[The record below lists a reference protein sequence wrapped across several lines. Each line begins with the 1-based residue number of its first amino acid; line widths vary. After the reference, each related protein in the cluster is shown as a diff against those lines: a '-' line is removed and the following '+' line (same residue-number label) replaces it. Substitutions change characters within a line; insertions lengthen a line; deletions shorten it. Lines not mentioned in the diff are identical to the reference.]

1 MRNNL
6 LVTILFL
13 ASSSIILSQDLRI
26 KNLQIES
33 KNNGTVIQLDSN
45 RKVNLENVTAWYSSE
60 WFYMTIYDAN
70 ADSLSL
76 TNYKN
81 DSLKNI
87 EVSNSDESTQIAV
100 QLFSDIESFEINTP
114 NRKTLQFFLRNSQ
127 LVAKNSISVEDGIDI
142 VQAEEKTSKEKP
154 ESKLFND
161 LFFYLLRLQNI
172 FFVNLESKIFLT
184 AFDAVIA
191 SPNVI
196 KSLLGKLFFLRKVKK
211 SLWLSILKSSEQP
224 PNA

>member
-33 KNNGTVIQLDSN
+33 KNNGTVIQLNSN
-45 RKVNLENVTAWYSSE
+45 KKVNLENVTAWYSSE

-76 TNYKN
+76 ANYKN

-100 QLFSDIESFEINTP
+100 QLFSEIESFEINTP

-127 LVAKNSISVEDGIDI
+127 LVAKNSISVEDKIDI
-142 VQAEEKTSKEKP
+142 VQTEEETSKEKDIIYEKEQP
-154 ESKLFND
+154 RNANNKL
-161 LFFYLLRLQNI
+161 I
-172 FFVNLESKIFLT
+172 
-184 AFDAVIA
+184 VIA
-191 SPNVI
+191 GLIVSAIDITNSTSFSAGALI
-196 KSLLGKLFFLRKVKK
+196 AIIANFL
-211 SLWLSILKSSEQP
+211 
-224 PNA
+224 

>member
-76 TNYKN
+76 VNYKN

-100 QLFSDIESFEINTP
+100 QLFSEIESFEINTP

-127 LVAKNSISVEDGIDI
+127 LVAKNSISVEDKIDI
-142 VQAEEKTSKEKP
+142 VQTEEKTPKEKDIIYEKEQP
-154 ESKLFND
+154 RNANNKL
-161 LFFYLLRLQNI
+161 I
-172 FFVNLESKIFLT
+172 
-184 AFDAVIA
+184 VIA
-191 SPNVI
+191 GLIVSAIDITNSTSFSAGALI
-196 KSLLGKLFFLRKVKK
+196 AIIANFL
-211 SLWLSILKSSEQP
+211 
-224 PNA
+224 

>member
-45 RKVNLENVTAWYSSE
+45 KKVNLENVTALYSSE

-76 TNYKN
+76 ANYKN

-114 NRKTLQFFLRNSQ
+114 KRKTLQFFLRNSQ
-127 LVAKNSISVEDGIDI
+127 SVAKNSISIEDEIDI
-142 VQAEEKTSKEKP
+142 LETEENSPKEKDIIY
-154 ESKLFND
+154 EKEQSRNVNNKLIVFAGLVISAIDITDSTSFSAGVLIAIIAN
-161 LFFYLLRLQNI
+161 
-172 FFVNLESKIFLT
+172 FL
-184 AFDAVIA
+184 
-191 SPNVI
+191 
-196 KSLLGKLFFLRKVKK
+196 
-211 SLWLSILKSSEQP
+211 
-224 PNA
+224 

>member
-45 RKVNLENVTAWYSSE
+45 RRVNLENVTAWYSSE

-76 TNYKN
+76 ANYKN

-100 QLFSDIESFEINTP
+100 QLFSEIESFEINTP

-127 LVAKNSISVEDGIDI
+127 LVAKNSISVEDEIDI
-142 VQAEEKTSKEKP
+142 VQTEEKTPKEKDIIYEKEQP
-154 ESKLFND
+154 RNANNKL
-161 LFFYLLRLQNI
+161 I
-172 FFVNLESKIFLT
+172 
-184 AFDAVIA
+184 VIA
-191 SPNVI
+191 GLIVSAIDITNSTSFSAGALI
-196 KSLLGKLFFLRKVKK
+196 AIIANFL
-211 SLWLSILKSSEQP
+211 
-224 PNA
+224 

>member
-13 ASSSIILSQDLRI
+13 ASSSIILSQDLKI

-45 RKVNLENVTAWYSSE
+45 KKVNLENVTAWYSSE

-76 TNYKN
+76 ANYKN
-81 DSLKNI
+81 NSLKSI

-100 QLFSDIESFEINTP
+100 QLFSEIESFEINTP
-114 NRKTLQFFLRNSQ
+114 KRKTLQFFLRNSQ
-127 LVAKNSISVEDGIDI
+127 SVAKDSISDENEIDVVVFEENIPNEKEIIYEKEQPRDTNSKLIVIAGLVISAVDVTNSTSFALGALVAIIAN
-142 VQAEEKTSKEKP
+142 
-154 ESKLFND
+154 
-161 LFFYLLRLQNI
+161 
-172 FFVNLESKIFLT
+172 FL
-184 AFDAVIA
+184 
-191 SPNVI
+191 
-196 KSLLGKLFFLRKVKK
+196 
-211 SLWLSILKSSEQP
+211 
-224 PNA
+224 

>member
-76 TNYKN
+76 ANYKN

-100 QLFSDIESFEINTP
+100 QLFSEIESFEINTP

-127 LVAKNSISVEDGIDI
+127 LVVKNSISVEDEIDI
-142 VQAEEKTSKEKP
+142 VQTEEKTPKEKDIIYEKEQP
-154 ESKLFND
+154 RNANNKL
-161 LFFYLLRLQNI
+161 I
-172 FFVNLESKIFLT
+172 
-184 AFDAVIA
+184 VIA
-191 SPNVI
+191 GLIVSAIDITNSTSFSAGALI
-196 KSLLGKLFFLRKVKK
+196 AIIANFL
-211 SLWLSILKSSEQP
+211 
-224 PNA
+224 

>member
-33 KNNGTVIQLDSN
+33 KKNGTVIQLDSN

-76 TNYKN
+76 ANYKN

-100 QLFSDIESFEINTP
+100 QLLSEIESFEINTP

-127 LVAKNSISVEDGIDI
+127 LVAKNSISVEDKIDI
-142 VQAEEKTSKEKP
+142 VQTEEKTPKEKDIIYEKEQP
-154 ESKLFND
+154 RNANNKL
-161 LFFYLLRLQNI
+161 I
-172 FFVNLESKIFLT
+172 
-184 AFDAVIA
+184 VIA
-191 SPNVI
+191 GLIVSAIDVTNSTSFSAGALI
-196 KSLLGKLFFLRKVKK
+196 AIIASFL
-211 SLWLSILKSSEQP
+211 
-224 PNA
+224 

>member
-45 RKVNLENVTAWYSSE
+45 KKVNLENVTAWYSSE

-76 TNYKN
+76 ANYKN

-100 QLFSDIESFEINTP
+100 QLYSEIESFEINTP

-127 LVAKNSISVEDGIDI
+127 LVAKNSISVEDEIDI
-142 VQAEEKTSKEKP
+142 VQTEEKNPKEKDIIYEKEQP
-154 ESKLFND
+154 RNANNKL
-161 LFFYLLRLQNI
+161 I
-172 FFVNLESKIFLT
+172 
-184 AFDAVIA
+184 VIA
-191 SPNVI
+191 GLIVSAIDITNSTSFSAGALI
-196 KSLLGKLFFLRKVKK
+196 AIIANFL
-211 SLWLSILKSSEQP
+211 
-224 PNA
+224 

>member
-45 RKVNLENVTAWYSSE
+45 KKVDLENVTAWYSSE
-60 WFYMTIYDAN
+60 WFYMTIYNAN

-76 TNYKN
+76 ANYKN

-87 EVSNSDESTQIAV
+87 EVSNSEESTQIAV
-100 QLFSDIESFEINTP
+100 QLFSEIESFEINTP
-114 NRKTLQFFLRNSQ
+114 KRKTLQFFLRNSQ
-127 LVAKNSISVEDGIDI
+127 SVAKNSISTESEIDI
-142 VQAEEKTSKEKP
+142 VEKEDNLSEDKDIIYEKEQP
-154 ESKLFND
+154 RNANNKL
-161 LFFYLLRLQNI
+161 I
-172 FFVNLESKIFLT
+172 
-184 AFDAVIA
+184 VIA
-191 SPNVI
+191 GLVI
-196 KSLLGKLFFLRKVKK
+196 SAVDITNSTSFSVGVLISIIANLL
-211 SLWLSILKSSEQP
+211 
-224 PNA
+224 

>member
-45 RKVNLENVTAWYSSE
+45 KKVNLENVTAWYSSE

-76 TNYKN
+76 ANYKN

-100 QLFSDIESFEINTP
+100 QLFSEIESFEINTP

-127 LVAKNSISVEDGIDI
+127 LVAKNSISVEDEIDI
-142 VQAEEKTSKEKP
+142 VQTEEKTPKEKDIIYEKEQP
-154 ESKLFND
+154 RNANSKL
-161 LFFYLLRLQNI
+161 I
-172 FFVNLESKIFLT
+172 
-184 AFDAVIA
+184 VIA
-191 SPNVI
+191 GLIVSAIDITNSTSFSGGALI
-196 KSLLGKLFFLRKVKK
+196 AIIANFL
-211 SLWLSILKSSEQP
+211 
-224 PNA
+224 

>member
-33 KNNGTVIQLDSN
+33 KKNGTVIQLDSN

-76 TNYKN
+76 ANYKN

-87 EVSNSDESTQIAV
+87 EVSNNDESTQIAV
-100 QLFSDIESFEINTP
+100 QLFSEIESFEINTP
-114 NRKTLQFFLRNSQ
+114 NRKTLQFLLRNSQ
-127 LVAKNSISVEDGIDI
+127 LVAKNSISLEDEIDI
-142 VQAEEKTSKEKP
+142 VQTEEKTPKEKDIIYEKEQP
-154 ESKLFND
+154 RSANNKL
-161 LFFYLLRLQNI
+161 I
-172 FFVNLESKIFLT
+172 
-184 AFDAVIA
+184 VIA
-191 SPNVI
+191 GLIVSAIDITNSTSFSAGALI
-196 KSLLGKLFFLRKVKK
+196 AIIANFL
-211 SLWLSILKSSEQP
+211 
-224 PNA
+224 

>member
-76 TNYKN
+76 ANYKN

-87 EVSNSDESTQIAV
+87 EVSNNDESTQIAV
-100 QLFSDIESFEINTP
+100 QLFSEIESFEINTP

-127 LVAKNSISVEDGIDI
+127 LVAKNSISVEDKIDI
-142 VQAEEKTSKEKP
+142 VQSEEKTPKEKDIIY
-154 ESKLFND
+154 EKEQLRSANNKL
-161 LFFYLLRLQNI
+161 I
-172 FFVNLESKIFLT
+172 
-184 AFDAVIA
+184 VIA
-191 SPNVI
+191 GLIVSAVDITNSTSFSAGALI
-196 KSLLGKLFFLRKVKK
+196 AIIANFL
-211 SLWLSILKSSEQP
+211 
-224 PNA
+224 

>member
-13 ASSSIILSQDLRI
+13 VSSSIILSQDLRI

-76 TNYKN
+76 ANYRN

-100 QLFSDIESFEINTP
+100 QLFSEIESFEINTP

-127 LVAKNSISVEDGIDI
+127 FVAKNSISVEDKIDI
-142 VQAEEKTSKEKP
+142 VQSEEKTPKEKDIIY
-154 ESKLFND
+154 EKEQLRSANNKL
-161 LFFYLLRLQNI
+161 I
-172 FFVNLESKIFLT
+172 
-184 AFDAVIA
+184 VIA
-191 SPNVI
+191 GLIVSAIDITNSTSFSAGALI
-196 KSLLGKLFFLRKVKK
+196 AIIANFL
-211 SLWLSILKSSEQP
+211 
-224 PNA
+224 

>member
-45 RKVNLENVTAWYSSE
+45 KKVNLENVTAWYSSE

-76 TNYKN
+76 ANYKN

-100 QLFSDIESFEINTP
+100 QLFSEIESFEINTP

-127 LVAKNSISVEDGIDI
+127 LVAKNSISVEDEIDI
-142 VQAEEKTSKEKP
+142 VQAEEKTPKEKDIIYEKEQP
-154 ESKLFND
+154 RNANNKL
-161 LFFYLLRLQNI
+161 I
-172 FFVNLESKIFLT
+172 
-184 AFDAVIA
+184 VIA
-191 SPNVI
+191 GLIVSAIDITNSTSFSAGALI
-196 KSLLGKLFFLRKVKK
+196 AIIANFL
-211 SLWLSILKSSEQP
+211 
-224 PNA
+224 

>member
-76 TNYKN
+76 ANYKN

-100 QLFSDIESFEINTP
+100 QLFSEIESFEINTP

-127 LVAKNSISVEDGIDI
+127 LVAKNSISLEDETDI
-142 VQAEEKTSKEKP
+142 IQTEEKTPKEKDIIY
-154 ESKLFND
+154 EKEQSRNANNKL
-161 LFFYLLRLQNI
+161 I
-172 FFVNLESKIFLT
+172 
-184 AFDAVIA
+184 VIA
-191 SPNVI
+191 GLIVSAIDITNSTSFSAGALI
-196 KSLLGKLFFLRKVKK
+196 AIIASFL
-211 SLWLSILKSSEQP
+211 
-224 PNA
+224 

>member
-45 RKVNLENVTAWYSSE
+45 KKVNLENVTAWYSSE

-70 ADSLSL
+70 TDSLSL
-76 TNYKN
+76 ANYKN

-100 QLFSDIESFEINTP
+100 QLFSEIESFEINTP

-127 LVAKNSISVEDGIDI
+127 LVAKNSISVEDKIDI
-142 VQAEEKTSKEKP
+142 VQTEEKTPKEKDIIYEKEQP
-154 ESKLFND
+154 RNANNKL
-161 LFFYLLRLQNI
+161 I
-172 FFVNLESKIFLT
+172 
-184 AFDAVIA
+184 VIA
-191 SPNVI
+191 GLIVSAIDVTNSTSFSAGALI
-196 KSLLGKLFFLRKVKK
+196 AIIANFL
-211 SLWLSILKSSEQP
+211 
-224 PNA
+224 

>member
-45 RKVNLENVTAWYSSE
+45 KKVNLENVTAWYSSE

-76 TNYKN
+76 ANYKN

-100 QLFSDIESFEINTP
+100 QLFSKIESFEINTP

-127 LVAKNSISVEDGIDI
+127 LVAKNSISVEDEFDI
-142 VQAEEKTSKEKP
+142 VQTEEKTPKEKDIIYEKEQP
-154 ESKLFND
+154 RNANNKL
-161 LFFYLLRLQNI
+161 I
-172 FFVNLESKIFLT
+172 
-184 AFDAVIA
+184 VIA
-191 SPNVI
+191 GLIVSAMDITNSTSFSAGALI
-196 KSLLGKLFFLRKVKK
+196 AIIANFL
-211 SLWLSILKSSEQP
+211 
-224 PNA
+224 

>member
-33 KNNGTVIQLDSN
+33 KNNGTIIQLDLN
-45 RKVNLENVTAWYSSE
+45 KKVNLENVTAWYSSE

-76 TNYKN
+76 ANYRN

-100 QLFSDIESFEINTP
+100 QLFSEIESFEINTP

-127 LVAKNSISVEDGIDI
+127 LVAKNSISVEDEIDI
-142 VQAEEKTSKEKP
+142 VLTEEKTPKEKDIIYEKEQP
-154 ESKLFND
+154 RNANNKL
-161 LFFYLLRLQNI
+161 I
-172 FFVNLESKIFLT
+172 
-184 AFDAVIA
+184 VIA
-191 SPNVI
+191 GLIVSAIDITNSTSFSAGALI
-196 KSLLGKLFFLRKVKK
+196 AIIASFL
-211 SLWLSILKSSEQP
+211 
-224 PNA
+224 

>member
-45 RKVNLENVTAWYSSE
+45 KKVNLENVTAWYSSE

-76 TNYKN
+76 ANYKN

-87 EVSNSDESTQIAV
+87 EVSNSDESTQIAL
-100 QLFSDIESFEINTP
+100 QLFSEIESFEINTP

-127 LVAKNSISVEDGIDI
+127 LVAKNSISVEDEIDI
-142 VQAEEKTSKEKP
+142 VQTEEKTPKEKDIIYEKEQP
-154 ESKLFND
+154 RNANNKL
-161 LFFYLLRLQNI
+161 I
-172 FFVNLESKIFLT
+172 
-184 AFDAVIA
+184 VIA
-191 SPNVI
+191 GLIVSAIDITNSTSFSAGALI
-196 KSLLGKLFFLRKVKK
+196 AIIANFL
-211 SLWLSILKSSEQP
+211 
-224 PNA
+224 

>member
-76 TNYKN
+76 ANYKN

-100 QLFSDIESFEINTP
+100 QLFSEIESFEINTP

-127 LVAKNSISVEDGIDI
+127 LVAKNSISVEDKIDI
-142 VQAEEKTSKEKP
+142 VQTEEKTPKEKDIIYEKEQP
-154 ESKLFND
+154 RNANNKL
-161 LFFYLLRLQNI
+161 I
-172 FFVNLESKIFLT
+172 
-184 AFDAVIA
+184 VIA
-191 SPNVI
+191 GLIVSALDITNSTSFSAGALI
-196 KSLLGKLFFLRKVKK
+196 AIIANFL
-211 SLWLSILKSSEQP
+211 
-224 PNA
+224 

>member
-45 RKVNLENVTAWYSSE
+45 KKVNLENVTAWYSSE

-76 TNYKN
+76 ANYKN

-127 LVAKNSISVEDGIDI
+127 LVAKNSISVEDEIDI
-142 VQAEEKTSKEKP
+142 VQTEEKNPKEKDIIYEKEQP
-154 ESKLFND
+154 RNANNKL
-161 LFFYLLRLQNI
+161 I
-172 FFVNLESKIFLT
+172 
-184 AFDAVIA
+184 VIA
-191 SPNVI
+191 GLIVSAIDITNSTSFSAGALI
-196 KSLLGKLFFLRKVKK
+196 AIIANFL
-211 SLWLSILKSSEQP
+211 
-224 PNA
+224 

>member
-45 RKVNLENVTAWYSSE
+45 KKVNLENVTAWYSSE

-76 TNYKN
+76 ASYKN

-142 VQAEEKTSKEKP
+142 VQAEEKTSKEKDIIYEKEQP
-154 ESKLFND
+154 RNANNKL
-161 LFFYLLRLQNI
+161 I
-172 FFVNLESKIFLT
+172 
-184 AFDAVIA
+184 VIA
-191 SPNVI
+191 GLVVSAIDITNSTSFSAGVLI
-196 KSLLGKLFFLRKVKK
+196 AIIANFL
-211 SLWLSILKSSEQP
+211 
-224 PNA
+224 

>member
-13 ASSSIILSQDLRI
+13 ASNSIILSQDLRI

-45 RKVNLENVTAWYSSE
+45 KKVNLENVTAWYSSE

-76 TNYKN
+76 ANYKN

-100 QLFSDIESFEINTP
+100 QLFSEIESFEIDTP
-114 NRKTLQFFLRNSQ
+114 KRKTLQFFLRNSQ
-127 LVAKNSISVEDGIDI
+127 SVAKNSISLEDEIDI
-142 VQAEEKTSKEKP
+142 VQTEEKIPKEKDIIYEKEQP
-154 ESKLFND
+154 RSDNSKL
-161 LFFYLLRLQNI
+161 I
-172 FFVNLESKIFLT
+172 
-184 AFDAVIA
+184 VIA
-191 SPNVI
+191 GLIVSAIDITNSTSFSAGALI
-196 KSLLGKLFFLRKVKK
+196 AIIANFL
-211 SLWLSILKSSEQP
+211 
-224 PNA
+224 

>member
-45 RKVNLENVTAWYSSE
+45 RRVNLENVTAWYSSE

-76 TNYKN
+76 ANYRN

-100 QLFSDIESFEINTP
+100 QLFSEIESFEINTP

-127 LVAKNSISVEDGIDI
+127 LVAKNSISVEDKIDI
-142 VQAEEKTSKEKP
+142 VQSEEKTPKEKDIIYEKEQP
-154 ESKLFND
+154 RNANNKL
-161 LFFYLLRLQNI
+161 I
-172 FFVNLESKIFLT
+172 
-184 AFDAVIA
+184 VIA
-191 SPNVI
+191 GLIVSAIDVTNSTSFSAGALI
-196 KSLLGKLFFLRKVKK
+196 AIIASFL
-211 SLWLSILKSSEQP
+211 
-224 PNA
+224 

>member
-13 ASSSIILSQDLRI
+13 ASSSIILSQDLKI

-45 RKVNLENVTAWYSSE
+45 KKVNLENVTAWYSSE

-76 TNYKN
+76 ANYKN

-100 QLFSDIESFEINTP
+100 QLFSEIESFEINTP

-127 LVAKNSISVEDGIDI
+127 LVAKNSISVEDEIDI
-142 VQAEEKTSKEKP
+142 VQTEEKTPKEKDIIYEKEQP
-154 ESKLFND
+154 RNANNKL
-161 LFFYLLRLQNI
+161 I
-172 FFVNLESKIFLT
+172 
-184 AFDAVIA
+184 VIA
-191 SPNVI
+191 GLIVSAIDITNSTSFSAGALI
-196 KSLLGKLFFLRKVKK
+196 AIIANFL
-211 SLWLSILKSSEQP
+211 
-224 PNA
+224 

>member
-33 KNNGTVIQLDSN
+33 KKNGTVIQLDSN

-76 TNYKN
+76 ANYKN

-100 QLFSDIESFEINTP
+100 QLFSEIESFEINTP

-127 LVAKNSISVEDGIDI
+127 LVAKNSISVEDEIDI
-142 VQAEEKTSKEKP
+142 FKNEEKTPKEKDIIY
-154 ESKLFND
+154 EKEQSRNANNKL
-161 LFFYLLRLQNI
+161 I
-172 FFVNLESKIFLT
+172 
-184 AFDAVIA
+184 VIA
-191 SPNVI
+191 GLIVSALDITNSTSFSAGALI
-196 KSLLGKLFFLRKVKK
+196 AIIANFL
-211 SLWLSILKSSEQP
+211 
-224 PNA
+224 

>member
-45 RKVNLENVTAWYSSE
+45 KKVNLENVTAWYSSE

-76 TNYKN
+76 ANYKN

-100 QLFSDIESFEINTP
+100 QLFSEIESFEINTP

-127 LVAKNSISVEDGIDI
+127 LVAKNSISVEDEIDI
-142 VQAEEKTSKEKP
+142 VQIEEKTSKEKDIIYEKEQP
-154 ESKLFND
+154 RNANNKL
-161 LFFYLLRLQNI
+161 I
-172 FFVNLESKIFLT
+172 
-184 AFDAVIA
+184 VIA
-191 SPNVI
+191 GLIVSAIDITN
-196 KSLLGKLFFLRKVKK
+196 STSFLAGV
-211 SLWLSILKSSEQP
+211 LIAIIANFL
-224 PNA
+224 

>member
-45 RKVNLENVTAWYSSE
+45 KKVNLENVTAWYSSE

-76 TNYKN
+76 ANYKN

-100 QLFSDIESFEINTP
+100 QLFSEIESFEINTP

-127 LVAKNSISVEDGIDI
+127 LVAKNSISVEDEIDI
-142 VQAEEKTSKEKP
+142 VQTEEKTPKEKDIIYEKEQP
-154 ESKLFND
+154 RNANSKLIVVAGLIVSAIDITNSTSFSAGALIAIIAN
-161 LFFYLLRLQNI
+161 
-172 FFVNLESKIFLT
+172 FL
-184 AFDAVIA
+184 
-191 SPNVI
+191 
-196 KSLLGKLFFLRKVKK
+196 
-211 SLWLSILKSSEQP
+211 
-224 PNA
+224 

>member
-45 RKVNLENVTAWYSSE
+45 KKVNLENVTAWYSSE

-76 TNYKN
+76 ANYKN

-100 QLFSDIESFEINTP
+100 QLFSEIESFEINTP

-127 LVAKNSISVEDGIDI
+127 LVAKNSISVEDEIDI
-142 VQAEEKTSKEKP
+142 VQTEQKTPKEKDIIYEKEQP
-154 ESKLFND
+154 RNANNKL
-161 LFFYLLRLQNI
+161 I
-172 FFVNLESKIFLT
+172 
-184 AFDAVIA
+184 VIA
-191 SPNVI
+191 GLIVSAIDITNSTSFSAGVLI
-196 KSLLGKLFFLRKVKK
+196 AIIANFL
-211 SLWLSILKSSEQP
+211 
-224 PNA
+224 

>member
-45 RKVNLENVTAWYSSE
+45 KKVNLENVTAWYSSE

-76 TNYKN
+76 ANYKN

-100 QLFSDIESFEINTP
+100 QLFSEIESFEINTP

-127 LVAKNSISVEDGIDI
+127 LVAKNSISVEDEIDI
-142 VQAEEKTSKEKP
+142 VQTEEKTPKEKDIIYEKEKP
-154 ESKLFND
+154 RNANNKL
-161 LFFYLLRLQNI
+161 I
-172 FFVNLESKIFLT
+172 
-184 AFDAVIA
+184 VIA
-191 SPNVI
+191 GLIVSAIDITNSTSFSAGALI
-196 KSLLGKLFFLRKVKK
+196 AIIANFL
-211 SLWLSILKSSEQP
+211 
-224 PNA
+224 

>member
-13 ASSSIILSQDLRI
+13 ASSSITLSQDLRI

-33 KNNGTVIQLDSN
+33 KNNGTVVQLDSN

-100 QLFSDIESFEINTP
+100 QLFSEIESFEINTP

-127 LVAKNSISVEDGIDI
+127 LVAKNSISVEDKIDI
-142 VQAEEKTSKEKP
+142 VQTEEETSKEKDIIYEKEQP
-154 ESKLFND
+154 RNANNKL
-161 LFFYLLRLQNI
+161 I
-172 FFVNLESKIFLT
+172 
-184 AFDAVIA
+184 VIA
-191 SPNVI
+191 GLIVSAIDITNSTSFSAGALI
-196 KSLLGKLFFLRKVKK
+196 AIIANFL
-211 SLWLSILKSSEQP
+211 
-224 PNA
+224 

>member
-45 RKVNLENVTAWYSSE
+45 KKVNLENVTAWYSSE

-76 TNYKN
+76 ANYKN

-100 QLFSDIESFEINTP
+100 QLFSEIESFEINTP

-127 LVAKNSISVEDGIDI
+127 LVAKNSISVEDEIDF
-142 VQAEEKTSKEKP
+142 VQTEEKTPKEKDIIYEKEKP
-154 ESKLFND
+154 GNANNKL
-161 LFFYLLRLQNI
+161 I
-172 FFVNLESKIFLT
+172 
-184 AFDAVIA
+184 VIA
-191 SPNVI
+191 GLIVSAIDITNS
-196 KSLLGKLFFLRKVKK
+196 KSFSAGALIAIIANFL
-211 SLWLSILKSSEQP
+211 
-224 PNA
+224 

>member
-45 RKVNLENVTAWYSSE
+45 KKVNLENVTAWYSSE

-76 TNYKN
+76 ANYKN

-100 QLFSDIESFEINTP
+100 QLFSEIESFEINTP
-114 NRKTLQFFLRNSQ
+114 NRKTLQFFLRSSQ
-127 LVAKNSISVEDGIDI
+127 LVAKNSISVEDEIDI
-142 VQAEEKTSKEKP
+142 VQTEEKNPKEKDIIYEKEQP
-154 ESKLFND
+154 RNANNKL
-161 LFFYLLRLQNI
+161 I
-172 FFVNLESKIFLT
+172 
-184 AFDAVIA
+184 VIA
-191 SPNVI
+191 GLVVSAIDITNSTSFSAGVLI
-196 KSLLGKLFFLRKVKK
+196 AIIANFL
-211 SLWLSILKSSEQP
+211 
-224 PNA
+224 

>member
-13 ASSSIILSQDLRI
+13 ASNSIILSQDLRI

-45 RKVNLENVTAWYSSE
+45 KKVNLENVTAWYSSE

-76 TNYKN
+76 ANYKN

-100 QLFSDIESFEINTP
+100 QLFSEIESFEINTP

-127 LVAKNSISVEDGIDI
+127 LVAKNSISVEDEIDI
-142 VQAEEKTSKEKP
+142 VQTEEKIPKEKDIIYEKEQP
-154 ESKLFND
+154 RNANSKLIVIAG
-161 LFFYLLRLQNI
+161 LLLSARDITN
-172 FFVNLESKIFLT
+172 ST
-184 AFDAVIA
+184 AFSAGALIA
-191 SPNVI
+191 IIAN
-196 KSLLGKLFFLRKVKK
+196 FL
-211 SLWLSILKSSEQP
+211 
-224 PNA
+224 

>member
-13 ASSSIILSQDLRI
+13 ASSSIILSQDLKI

-45 RKVNLENVTAWYSSE
+45 KKVNLENVTAWYSSE

-76 TNYKN
+76 ANYKN

-100 QLFSDIESFEINTP
+100 QLFSEIESFEINTP

-127 LVAKNSISVEDGIDI
+127 LVAKNSISVEDEIDI
-142 VQAEEKTSKEKP
+142 VQTEEKIPEEKDIIYEKEQP
-154 ESKLFND
+154 RNANSKL
-161 LFFYLLRLQNI
+161 I
-172 FFVNLESKIFLT
+172 
-184 AFDAVIA
+184 VIA
-191 SPNVI
+191 GLIVSAI
-196 KSLLGKLFFLRKVKK
+196 DITKSTSFSAGVLIAIIANFL
-211 SLWLSILKSSEQP
+211 
-224 PNA
+224 

>member
-45 RKVNLENVTAWYSSE
+45 KKVNLENVTAWYSSE

-76 TNYKN
+76 ANYKN

-100 QLFSDIESFEINTP
+100 QLFSEIESFEINTP

-127 LVAKNSISVEDGIDI
+127 LVAKNSISVEDEIDI
-142 VQAEEKTSKEKP
+142 VQTEEKTPKEKDIIFEKERP
-154 ESKLFND
+154 RNANSKL
-161 LFFYLLRLQNI
+161 I
-172 FFVNLESKIFLT
+172 
-184 AFDAVIA
+184 VIA
-191 SPNVI
+191 GLIVSAIDITNSTSFSAGALI
-196 KSLLGKLFFLRKVKK
+196 AIIANFL
-211 SLWLSILKSSEQP
+211 
-224 PNA
+224 

>member
-45 RKVNLENVTAWYSSE
+45 KKVNLENVTAWYSSE

-76 TNYKN
+76 ANYKN

-100 QLFSDIESFEINTP
+100 QLFSEIESFEINTP

-127 LVAKNSISVEDGIDI
+127 LVAKNSISVDDEIDI
-142 VQAEEKTSKEKP
+142 VQTEEKTPKEKDIIYEKEQP
-154 ESKLFND
+154 KNANNKL
-161 LFFYLLRLQNI
+161 I
-172 FFVNLESKIFLT
+172 
-184 AFDAVIA
+184 VIA
-191 SPNVI
+191 GLIVSAIDITNSTSFSAGALI
-196 KSLLGKLFFLRKVKK
+196 AILANFL
-211 SLWLSILKSSEQP
+211 
-224 PNA
+224 